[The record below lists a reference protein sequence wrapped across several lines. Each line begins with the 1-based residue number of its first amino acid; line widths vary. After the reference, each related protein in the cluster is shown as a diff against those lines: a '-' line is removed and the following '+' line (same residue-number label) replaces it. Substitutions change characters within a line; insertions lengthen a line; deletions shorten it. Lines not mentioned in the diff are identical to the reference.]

1 MKATELIVLLQQAVR
16 DHGDLDARIYS
27 RGARGELE
35 IDRVEHN
42 EDDDSPAI
50 NVSAED

>member
-1 MKATELIVLLQQAVR
+1 MKANELIHLLQQTVSE
-16 DHGDLDARIYS
+16 HGNLEVRIYS

-50 NVSAED
+50 NVSADD

>member
-1 MKATELIVLLQQAVR
+1 MKATELILLLRQAVSE
-16 DHGDLDARIYS
+16 HGNLDVRIYS
-27 RGARGELE
+27 RAAGGELE